1 VVVVGKWSSKGG
13 RQLWSPSSLVPSLHR
28 YRVGVV
34 EHRVALYEEM
44 IIRAVR
50 EMNRKDICG
59 RDRRKGVVDAGKKGK
74 RGSWGVVPVD

>member
-1 VVVVGKWSSKGG
+1 
-13 RQLWSPSSLVPSLHR
+13 
-28 YRVGVV
+28 VGVV